1 MAIDNRL
8 LIKIINYE
16 NFSSLPEI
24 VLTVTFL
31 WLLRLVLTGAS
42 NECFLKRIC
51 SEKQILPRISVA

>member
-8 LIKIINYE
+8 LLKIINYE

-31 WLLRLVLTGAS
+31 GLLRLVLTGAS
-42 NECFLKRIC
+42 NECFL
-51 SEKQILPRISVA
+51 